1 MHPTYLFIRGVIRIG
16 LIKIKMKKLAKR
28 LAEYADIWQIEL
40 SKWTNDLLYEFIIK
54 IVEDIRNK
62 NDN

>member
-1 MHPTYLFIRGVIRIG
+1 
-16 LIKIKMKKLAKR
+16 MKKLAKR